1 MLKTKIVTSLNK
13 QLNRELQSA
22 YKYTG
27 MAVYCDNNKLP
38 GCAQWL
44 KLQSSEERVHGM
56 KIYHYL
62 TELGE
67 QVEIS
72 AIDTPKQKF
81 KNIKEV
87 FEAALQA
94 EEDITANLVD
104 LTNLALSEKDQL
116 TYNFMQ
122 WFLQEQV
129 EELATTR
136 SVIDDI
142 DKLGTSG
149 VGLFMLDEKLA
160 GRAVP
165 QS

>member
-1 MLKTKIVTSLNK
+1 MLKAKIITSLNK

-22 YKYTG
+22 YKYLG

-38 GCAQWL
+38 GCATWL
-44 KLQSSEERVHGM
+44 KLQSSEEHNHGM

-72 AIDTPKQKF
+72 AIDTPKQNF

-87 FEAALQA
+87 FEAAMQA
-94 EEDITANLVD
+94 EQDITKNLVD
-104 LTNLALSEKDQL
+104 LSNLSLSEKDQL
-116 TYNFMQ
+116 TYNFLQ

-129 EELATTR
+129 EELASTR
-136 SVIDDI
+136 AVIDDI

-149 VGLFMLDEKLA
+149 VGLFMLDEKLMA
-160 GRAVP
+160 RTV
-165 QS
+165 QK